1 MSNLRVRLKQNRI
14 IRYIVY
20 QYRAFGENHSFIHG
34 HNNSI
39 KVRGIRVKSVF
50 QIKGDNNLIEVK
62 SGAVIK
68 KCKLFIRGNNNRV
81 LLDFNAILDG
91 TTIHIEDNGCT
102 VEIGESTYI
111 GPSHLACT
119 EDGRAITIGK
129 QCMLSSNI
137 QIRTGDSHSILD
149 SSGIR
154 INPAKNVII
163 GDHCW
168 IAEGAKIMK
177 GVHLQNDIIVAS
189 GSIVTKSFQPNLLL
203 GGNPAR
209 VLKENVNWDA
219 QRL

>member
-1 MSNLRVRLKQNRI
+1 MSNLRARLKQNRI
-14 IRYIVY
+14 IRYLVY
-20 QYRAFGENHSFIHG
+20 RYRSFWENHSYDHG

-39 KVRGIRVKSVF
+39 KIRGIRVKSVI
-50 QIKGDNNLIEVK
+50 QIQGNNNLIEVK
-62 SGAVIK
+62 SGAVLK
-68 KCKLFIRGNNNRV
+68 KCKLFICGNNNRIV
-81 LLDFNAILDG
+81 LDLNAILDG
-91 TTIHIEDNGCT
+91 TNIHIEDNGCA

-137 QIRTGDSHSILD
+137 QIRTGDSHSIVD

-154 INPAKNVII
+154 INQAKNVII

-177 GVHLQNDIIVAS
+177 GVQLQTNTIVAS

-219 QRL
+219 QRF